1 MKKAFV
7 FAVLLSLFAVVSPAQ
22 AQEKIVFF
30 THEGCPYCQ
39 EAKAYISKKYP
50 FLAIEYKDIAEPAN
64 VKAILK
70 CADTFGLNKRRL
82 GTPLICFGSKN
93 YVYGWSDEESENFD
107 KYVKEFFNGK

>member
-1 MKKAFV
+1 MKKVFV
-7 FAVLLSLFAVVSPAQ
+7 SVFFSLLFAVVFPAS

-39 EAKAYISKKYP
+39 EAKSYISKKYP
-50 FLAIEYKDIAEPAN
+50 FLAVEYKDIAEPDN

-93 YVYGWSDEESENFD
+93 YVYGWSDEESEKFD
-107 KYVKEFFNGK
+107 KYVKEFLSGK